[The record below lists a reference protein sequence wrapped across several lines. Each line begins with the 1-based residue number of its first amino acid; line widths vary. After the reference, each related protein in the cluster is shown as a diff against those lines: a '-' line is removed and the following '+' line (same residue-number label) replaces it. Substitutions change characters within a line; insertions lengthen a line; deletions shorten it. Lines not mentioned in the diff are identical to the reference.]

1 MSKSYNMAGW
11 RIGFMV
17 GNKDLVHALSR
28 IKGYHDYGTFTPI
41 QVAAIAA
48 LEGPQDCVAA
58 IAMNYQKRRDVLV
71 KGLHEAGWMVDSPK
85 ASMYVWA
92 KIPDAYRE
100 LGSLEFTK
108 KLLAQAKVSVSPGVG
123 FGEFGDDY
131 VRFAMIENENRT
143 RQAVR
148 GIKDMFRKDGLA
160 LMANAPMK
168 PLQVGLLGIGTVGLG
183 TWTVL
188 SRNAEEIARRAGRP
202 IRITWVADKA
212 IDRARALT
220 RGAAGV
226 NVTDDAATVLAHP
239 DIDIVVEL
247 IGGIEPARTFILQA
261 IANGKHV
268 VTANKALLARHGNE
282 IFAAAHAKGVMVAFE
297 GAVAGGI
304 PIIKA
309 LREGLTANRIEWI
322 AGIIN
327 GTSNFILSEMRSKGE
342 SFDAALKDAQA
353 RGYAEADPTFDI
365 EGIDAA
371 HKLTIMSAIAFGVPM
386 QFDKVYTEGIS
397 KLTRE
402 DIRYAEE
409 LGYRIKLLGI
419 TRRTKAGIELRVHPT
434 LIPAKRL
441 IANVEGVMNAVLVK
455 GDAVGATMYYGAG
468 AGAEPTAS
476 AVIADLVDVTRM
488 HTADPEH
495 RVPHLAFQPDQL
507 SDTPFLPIGEVET
520 SYYLRMR
527 VQDRPGVLADIT
539 RILADREIS
548 IDAMIQK
555 EPSEGEE
562 QTDIILLTHRTIE
575 KRVVDA
581 IAKIEALPTVDGKV
595 VRIRLEELN

>member
-1 MSKSYNMAGW
+1 MPN
-11 RIGFMV
+11 
-17 GNKDLVHALSR
+17 
-28 IKGYHDYGTFTPI
+28 
-41 QVAAIAA
+41 
-48 LEGPQDCVAA
+48 GP
-58 IAMNYQKRRDVLV
+58 L
-71 KGLHEAGWMVDSPK
+71 
-85 ASMYVWA
+85 
-92 KIPDAYRE
+92 
-100 LGSLEFTK
+100 
-108 KLLAQAKVSVSPGVG
+108 
-123 FGEFGDDY
+123 
-131 VRFAMIENENRT
+131 
-143 RQAVR
+143 
-148 GIKDMFRKDGLA
+148 
-160 LMANAPMK
+160 K

-188 SRNAEEIARRAGRP
+188 RRNAQEIARRAGRP
-202 IRITWVADKA
+202 IRITCIAERDQ
-212 IDRARALT
+212 DRARKLT
-220 RGAAGV
+220 QGAEDVRLTAE
-226 NVTDDAATVLAHP
+226 AAEVLGNP
-239 DIDIVVEL
+239 DIDIVIEL
-247 IGGIEPARTFILQA
+247 IGGIEPARSFILKA

-282 IFAAAHAKGVMVAFE
+282 IFAAAHAKSVMVAFE

-327 GTSNFILSEMRSKGE
+327 GTSNFILSEMRARGAPFE
-342 SFDAALKDAQA
+342 AVLKEAQA
-353 RGYAEADPTFDI
+353 HGYAEADPTFDV

-371 HKLTIMSAIAFGVPM
+371 HKLAIMSAIAFGVPM

-397 KLTRE
+397 RLTRE

-419 TRRTKAGIELRVHPT
+419 TRRTTAGIELRVHPT

-495 RVPHLAFQPDQL
+495 RVPHLAFQPNQL
-507 SDTPFLPIGEVET
+507 SDIPLLPIGEVVT

-527 VQDRPGVLADIT
+527 VLDRPGVLADIT
-539 RILADREIS
+539 RILADRDIS

-555 EPSEGEE
+555 ESPEGED
-562 QTDIILLTHRTIE
+562 QTDIILLTHRSLE
-575 KRVVDA
+575 RQVVDA
-581 IAKIEALPTVDGKV
+581 IARIEALATVRAKV
-595 VRIRLEELN
+595 TRIRMEQLN